1 MSFRCFF
8 EFSPASGFL
17 TVVGAMLLSGCVV
30 TGNNAISD
38 QYKNHVAFSKSEM
51 FQMSER
57 KFGRQSVPTQIYLPK
72 KAQAPYPL
80 IIHQHGSSR
89 DGFQFE
95 GGIGHTD
102 EHGTRLRRA
111 ALENGYAFA
120 VLDAFEGKGLS
131 PSDKRK
137 FPRADQYVSQFRSQ
151 LLEKY
156 PSLDGSNIFLTG
168 FSYGA
173 DNAAMRQL
181 LPPKDSDWKAIVA
194 AEPGCNVSA
203 EPTIAI
209 PYPLLILK
217 GTESHY
223 YSVACKL
230 VVERHKKIGN
240 PVDISL
246 LDGGNHFFSLNG
258 EIYFNGVAFNGCS
271 KNPIFIDGR
280 TLRHFDGTEI
290 QREDLTKCLTQ
301 EGGKGK
307 GRELLDDAIKQT
319 IEFFEKHRTSKK

>member
-1 MSFRCFF
+1 MFFRCFD
-8 EFSPASGFL
+8 ELSPAGVFL
-17 TVVGAMLLSGCVV
+17 TIVGAILLSGCAAA
-30 TGNNAISD
+30 GNNSFSD
-38 QYKNHVAFSKSEM
+38 YYKNHVAFSKSEM
-51 FQMSER
+51 FHMTDE
-57 KFGRQSVPTQIYLPK
+57 KFGQQLVPTQIYLPK
-72 KAQAPYPL
+72 KGKAPYPL
-80 IIHQHGSSR
+80 IFHQHGSSR

-95 GGIGHTD
+95 GGIGQTD

-120 VLDAFEGKGLS
+120 VLDAFEGKGIS

-137 FPRADQYVSQFRSQ
+137 FPRADQYISQFRSKI
-151 LLEKY
+151 LEKY
-156 PSLDGSNIFLTG
+156 PSLDGSNIFLSG

-181 LPPKDSDWKAIVA
+181 LPPNDSAWKAIVA
-194 AEPGCNVSA
+194 AEPGCNVSV
-203 EPTIAI
+203 EPTISI

-223 YSVACKL
+223 YPIACKL

-246 LDGGNHFFSLNG
+246 LVGGNHFFSLNG
-258 EIYFNGVAFNGCS
+258 EVYFNGAAFNGCS
-271 KNPIFIDGR
+271 KNPIFFDGR
-280 TLRHFDGTEI
+280 RLRHFDGTEI
-290 QREDLTKCLTQ
+290 QRADLKKCLTQ

-319 IEFFEKHRTSKK
+319 IKFFEKYRNSK

>member
-1 MSFRCFF
+1 MSFRSFF

-17 TVVGAMLLSGCVV
+17 KVVGAMLLSGCVA
-30 TGNNAISD
+30 TDNNSLSD
-38 QYKNHVAFSKSEM
+38 QYKKHVAFSKSEI

-72 KAQAPYPL
+72 KGQAPYPL

-95 GGIGHTD
+95 GGIGQTD

-120 VLDAFEGKGLS
+120 VLDAFEGKRLS
-131 PSDKRK
+131 PSSKRK
-137 FPRADQYVSQFRSQ
+137 FPRADQYVSHFRSQ
-151 LLEKY
+151 LLENY
-156 PSLDGSNIFLTG
+156 PILDGSNVFLTG

-181 LPPKDSDWKAIVA
+181 LPPKNSDWKAIVA
-194 AEPGCNVSA
+194 AEPGCNVSV

-223 YSVACKL
+223 YPIACKL

-258 EIYFNGVAFNGCS
+258 EILFNGAAFNGCS
-271 KNPIFIDGR
+271 KNPIFIDER
-280 TLRHFDGTEI
+280 MLRHFDGTEI
-290 QREDLTKCLTQ
+290 QREDLSKCLTQ

-319 IEFFEKHRTSKK
+319 IEFFENHRTSKK